1 MSHNDNQVQYNNGL
15 PSKPMGRIYP
25 LPDFNNS
32 LDNIS
37 TSLIPEFG
45 FGNQGGIQGALQPL
59 RGYIS
64 QQLQQK
70 TNEEIG
76 PFIEEVAGNAQET
89 FDIESGPQL
98 GYPQPMPFSGYGG
111 RGGGLQSLFNPMSRG
126 NEDFLFHQN
135 KAQR

>member
-1 MSHNDNQVQYNNGL
+1 MNDQVQYNNGL

-32 LDNIS
+32 MDNIN

-89 FDIESGPQL
+89 FDIEAGG
-98 GYPQPMPFSGYGG
+98 GYNKMLYGGLMPFSGYGG
-111 RGGGLQSLFNPMSRG
+111 RGGGLQSIF
-126 NEDFLFHQN
+126 QN
-135 KAQR
+135 AQPAGGTTKHE